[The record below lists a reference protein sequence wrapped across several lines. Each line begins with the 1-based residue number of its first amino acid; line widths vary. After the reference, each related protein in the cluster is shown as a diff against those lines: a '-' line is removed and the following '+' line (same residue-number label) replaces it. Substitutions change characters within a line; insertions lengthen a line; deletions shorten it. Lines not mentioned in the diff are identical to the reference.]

1 MTWYGKSLNIQWR
14 RLLPDAKGKETVFR
28 GSPSVSSFHLPS
40 VRNLLTNH
48 ALRGL
53 PRHLT
58 GLPELELCHWSSW
71 LAPSSY
77 FSQGPRAP
85 DAAGSTVGARVL
97 LGSGGS
103 TYCVCVCVCV
113 CVCERERD
121 APPANSGR
129 REGAKEVRDYL
140 GMAGKV
146 IRLPEFRSVGMPNAP
161 KS

>member
-1 MTWYGKSLNIQWR
+1 MQQEALWVPGSCWDLGA
-14 RLLPDAKGKETVFR
+14 LPTA
-28 GSPSVSSFHLPS
+28 
-40 VRNLLTNH
+40 
-48 ALRGL
+48 
-53 PRHLT
+53 
-58 GLPELELCHWSSW
+58 
-71 LAPSSY
+71 
-77 FSQGPRAP
+77 
-85 DAAGSTVGARVL
+85 
-97 LGSGGS
+97 
-103 TYCVCVCVCV
+103 CV